1 MNAHAFAPGH
11 GTRRSSVDWRQTGWS
26 VWPTCPSS
34 LSSPLSSSPSSL
46 FLSTPIDLGGLGLKP
61 PTIGAILGTVGV
73 LDGIIQALFFARA
86 IDAWGPKR
94 VFQLGLSTFVP
105 LYALYPI
112 MNLYAR
118 AHGLTWVVWAMIAL
132 QNVLLCM
139 MDMCFGAIF
148 LFITSSA
155 PDSRS
160 LGAVNG
166 AAQVVAAVVRAVGPA
181 TATSLFATS
190 LERNWLG
197 GYGVY
202 AILIP
207 FSASLSFVST
217 YLPSQMWPKPGDDE
231 NENDE

>member
-1 MNAHAFAPGH
+1 M
-11 GTRRSSVDWRQTGWS
+11 
-26 VWPTCPSS
+26 
-34 LSSPLSSSPSSL
+34 
-46 FLSTPIDLGGLGLKP
+46 
-61 PTIGAILGTVGV
+61 GV

-94 VFQLGLSTFVP
+94 VFQLGLSTFVL

-217 YLPSQMWPKPGDDE
+217 YLPSHMWPKPGDDE
-231 NENDE
+231 NENEE